1 MRPVHPFTV
10 RHRDVFSIALPAT
23 FAFITEPLAGLT
35 DLTVIGRLG
44 DAGLLG
50 GVVLGSVVVAFVFAA
65 AFFLRLSTAGLTAQ
79 AVGAKAPDDGLV
91 HLARA
96 VLLGVGLGIL
106 GIVLGSPIEAIGAY
120 FLSPPDATLPSY
132 RLYFEIRLLATPF
145 VLINFALLGWFYG
158 RAAATTG
165 MALQILIHGVNIVL
179 SVSFVYGLGWGV
191 AGVAWA
197 TVLGELVAALVG
209 LILVLRHFGGFR
221 RLKGLIRPKSLLDA
235 GELRRLF
242 SLGRDLT
249 IRTLALELVYAFF
262 AAQTAR
268 LGDISLAAN
277 HLLLYVLMLISF
289 FLDGQAQAAEQLC
302 GKAVGAN
309 YRPAFARAVRL
320 TLGWG
325 LVIGLFMFALM
336 AGFGGML
343 IDFMSTNADIRM
355 AARGNLLFAA
365 LTAFTGITAF
375 VFDGVTQ
382 GATLN
387 KTIRNGM
394 LFSVA
399 VYVLAVIVLQPL
411 FGLTGLW
418 VAMHLF
424 FLSRGAYLALAVR
437 RNMPALFAAS

>member
-50 GVVLGSVVVAFVFAA
+50 GVVLGSIVVTFVFAA

-79 AVGAKAPDDGLV
+79 AIGAKAADDGLV

-96 VLLGVGLGIL
+96 VLLGIGLGVL
-106 GIVLGSPIEAIGAY
+106 GIALGNPIEAIGAY
-120 FLSPPDATLPSY
+120 FLAPPEATAPSY

-165 MALQILIHGVNIVL
+165 MALQILIHGVNIAM
-179 SVSFVYGLGWGV
+179 SIGFVYGLGWGV

-197 TVLGELVAALVG
+197 TVLGEIAAALAG
-209 LILVLRHFGGFR
+209 LVLVLRHFGGMA
-221 RLKGLIRPKSLLDA
+221 RLRGMIRPRALVNA
-235 GELRRLF
+235 VELRRLF

-277 HLLLYVLMLISF
+277 HLLLYVLMLIAF

-309 YRPAFARAVRL
+309 YRPAFAKAVRL

-325 LVIGLFMFALM
+325 LVIGLFMFAVM
-336 AGFGGML
+336 FAFGGTL
-343 IDFMSTNADIRM
+343 IDFMSTNVEIRA
-355 AARGNLLFAA
+355 AARDNLLLAA
-365 LTAFTGITAF
+365 LTAFTGIVPF

-382 GATLN
+382 GATMN
-387 KTIRNGM
+387 KAIRNGM

-399 VYVLAVIVLQPL
+399 VYILAVLALQPL

-418 VAMHLF
+418 VALHLF

-437 RNMPALFAAS
+437 RNLPSLFTAA